1 MTLTIVILT
10 CNQREHTLRLLESL
24 LPYMKSHRGV
34 EAVIVDNGSIDGTTK
49 AIRTRLESVAKDVS
63 VKVKIIE
70 LPENV
75 GVAAGRNI
83 GASGSSAEFIMFLDN
98 DTIISPEAIDGLIA
112 HINEN
117 PRSGICAPALHSPQG
132 EVQLSAK
139 PYPSFRIKLAHLLR
153 PGHDLQ
159 CERNEMLKP
168 HPWYVIGACQ
178 MMRRST
184 YADVGPLDEHIFYGP
199 EDADY
204 CARVRKAG
212 LTIDYLPHLSM
223 THDWQRVTRRN
234 PLSCMGLRHACSL
247 FYFWFKTLTNR
258 R

>member
-24 LPYMKSHRGV
+24 LPYMEARTGTD
-34 EAVIVDNGSIDGTTK
+34 AVIVDNGSDDGTAK
-49 AIRTRLESVAKDVS
+49 AIRTRLKSAPEDVS
-63 VKVKIIE
+63 RRVKIIE
-70 LPENV
+70 IPENV

-83 GASGSSAEFIMFLDN
+83 GASGSRADFLMFLDN
-98 DTIISPEAIDGLIA
+98 DTIINPEAIDGLIA
-112 HINEN
+112 RFDEN
-117 PRSGICAPALHSPQG
+117 PRCGICAPALRSPEG

-139 PYPSFRIKLAHLLR
+139 PFPSFSIKVAHVLH
-153 PGHDLQ
+153 PGRELQ
-159 CERNEMLKP
+159 CERDEMLKP

-184 YADVGPLDEHIFYGP
+184 YTGVGPLDERIFYGP

-204 CARVRKAG
+204 CARVRKVG
-212 LTIDYLPHLSM
+212 LTIDYLPHL
-223 THDWQRVTRRN
+223 TIIHDWRRATRRS
-234 PLSCMGLRHACSL
+234 PLSRLGLLHARSL
-247 FYFWFKTLTNR
+247 LYFWFKHLTTR